1 MTLVGIDGVVL
12 KSLLSS
18 RDEVF
23 SEQYFFSCLRSDTV
37 KALHH
42 LVYLRVTKL
51 KTGSLLSLRNFS
63 LTAFLELARRHYVC

>member
-1 MTLVGIDGVVL
+1 MALVGINGIL

-23 SEQYFFSCLRSDTV
+23 SEQYLFSCPWSDTV
-37 KALHH
+37 IALHH

-51 KTGSLLSLRNFS
+51 ITGNLLFLRNFS
-63 LTAFLELARRHYVC
+63 FTAFLELARRHYVC